1 MRRVLALLS
10 MSMMILV
17 VGLSLTTS
25 ARHHTLATSQVTSPS
40 DVTNPGVS

>member
-10 MSMMILV
+10 VTLIILV
-17 VGLSLTTS
+17 VGLSLTS
-25 ARHHTLATSQVTSPS
+25 PRHHTLATGQVTSPS

>member
-10 MSMMILV
+10 LTLMILV
-17 VGLSLTTS
+17 AGLSLTT
-25 ARHHTLATSQVTSPS
+25 APQHHTLATSQVTSPS